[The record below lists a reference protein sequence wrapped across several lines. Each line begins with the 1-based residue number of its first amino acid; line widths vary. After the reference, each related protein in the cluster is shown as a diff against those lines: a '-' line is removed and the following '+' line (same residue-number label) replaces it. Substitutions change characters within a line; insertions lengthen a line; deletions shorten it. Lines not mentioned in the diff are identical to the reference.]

1 MLVQRFLKTTELD
14 FHCEPGIIKIGPWKV
29 KNHEIKVGKIPEQR
43 LALPIDLSVLDTLA
57 LAKILTY
64 RKINEEGMRARVDE
78 ALNARKL
85 AVADALAA
93 LQALEITERQLQ
105 GLIDAH
111 LTGAAERLRK
121 SLRLA

>member
-1 MLVQRFLKTTELD
+1 
-14 FHCEPGIIKIGPWKV
+14 
-29 KNHEIKVGKIPEQR
+29 
-43 LALPIDLSVLDTLA
+43 
-57 LAKILTY
+57 
-64 RKINEEGMRARVDE
+64 MRARVDE